1 MAQTMSQISVPIVS
15 LDFFG
20 VGAQLDA
27 LAAAGAS
34 GSADAETCLAR
45 AWYLRQRDTHR
56 ALAECDLAE
65 SKLAAL
71 TDGEARR
78 AGARIALVRAEA
90 AWLLSDT
97 PRARALL
104 ERAREG
110 FSALADFVGVGDS
123 SLCEASLLDQSGGDS
138 PAAIRRATVAY
149 ACSDDALRIAL
160 ADTWL
165 ACIESTATPGA
176 AALRWNAT
184 LERARAF
191 KHPGLETF
199 IEGALASQAYQR
211 GDLAGTVEHFER
223 SFHAALQ
230 VGQLFSAI
238 TVAQNLGIAFST
250 LGDDEGALLWVQRAR
265 ELVEPTGWP
274 YAINWCLVQSASV
287 LAGMG
292 RALAAHEML
301 MQGLPMLERF
311 RESRNYALATQILAE
326 VALARNEP
334 AQALAWCERSLPVA
348 ARLGFPDLASGSL
361 RFKALALSKLQRP
374 DEAMAA
380 AQEALAVARERGHLR
395 HESTL
400 LHAMATIARD
410 HALPL
415 PPDSAAPSACLHHLR
430 AAFDVQQ
437 RSGAGV
443 PAEWLAEM
451 SGDLQAA
458 GDLPGA
464 LDHQRQATAALAQA
478 KLDKAS
484 SLATAL
490 QVRQRTES
498 ARAEAVQQR
507 ALAQASQQQLDL
519 LQARHAT
526 LEQLAEV
533 GKKATRG
540 VQPAPSAAPAEV
552 TSSPAPSEPAMLHL
566 LGKPALVRMHSG
578 QTDTLRFLPERRFR
592 LLAHVAL
599 RGDWVSRDKLA
610 HLFWPERSQEAARSN
625 LRKLLLEARALDV
638 PQLQSDR
645 NAVRWAVRTDVADFQ
660 AALAH
665 DDKDAVLALYRGPL
679 LDGLDGGDS
688 DAFSTWLAGERARL
702 HSAWRDAV
710 VAALPERDPAAVL
723 DLTGRLLAD
732 DPFDED
738 ALVAALDAHHAR
750 GDGPGAANLFRG
762 YAERLIDDLGVEPS
776 MRVRAAAARAESPA
790 QSPATAPR
798 RRVTDRPGA
807 AAPTAVLLP
816 GTGFVGRARE
826 LAEISTL
833 LRQADCRL
841 LTVTGPGGMGK
852 SRLVKHAVLQL
863 DANYSDG
870 VIWIALDDLTELA
883 QVAPRIASELRLD
896 LGPGKDPLERICAHL
911 AARHVLLVL
920 DNSEHLGRLSS
931 VVERLLAAAPRL
943 QILSTSRA
951 RIGAPQEWLVPLQG
965 LDLPPEDGTASD
977 IVAADAVQLFAVQA
991 QATDPRFNVNANALL
1006 VARLVRALGGM
1017 PLAVLLA
1024 ASWVRLL
1031 PMTELVN
1038 DVRHSL
1044 DVLESAEEGEERPEH
1059 RSVRATFEQS
1069 WRLLAPS
1076 EQRAMATLSV
1086 MTGSFA
1092 RGAAKAIAQAPLP
1105 LLAALV
1111 DKSVLQVD
1119 GAGRFSL
1126 HPLIQQFAAEK
1137 LALDPDRPDAARN
1150 QHAEFY
1156 AQFMSKY
1163 KNFEI
1168 VNEVGAVRDIA
1179 AELPNVLAAWNW
1191 SLTQARFDVAL
1202 RCMVGLS
1209 NYFQARGPITTGIE
1223 LFMRALNA
1231 LDRQSGPLAAAVSDV
1246 TWGLPLELAALY
1258 YWAAD
1263 YRGVES
1269 SGRRALEAARKAGH
1283 AYGARTSQNTVAL
1296 AALRLG
1302 EPEEAARLLDEALDS
1317 AIADKVG
1324 WEIAS
1329 YAGNLV
1335 EIKRELGDDEGA
1347 LQLAQEALKGHRAN
1361 GHRIGEISM
1370 TNEIGL
1376 STHALGRIAEAI
1388 DWFEQG
1394 LSLATGADM
1403 ELRRCQLQTHQASA
1417 YLDAGQV
1424 ERARNVCREALHT
1437 VLKGG
1442 LVGHE
1447 TACRR
1452 AMAEIELAAGDLA
1465 AARAQL
1471 RAAIV
1476 TARRIGTAPVIGP
1489 LLRNCA
1495 EYFERTDDGPTALR
1509 CVAVADAHRVSRAQ
1523 LLARFRGQRE
1533 RLYVSL
1539 DAQARHSAEADGA
1552 ALSLLAGLDL
1562 ADDALGTN

>member
-1 MAQTMSQISVPIVS
+1 MAKLPLPIVS

-20 VGAQLDA
+20 VAAQLDA
-27 LAAAGAS
+27 LAATGAS
-34 GSADAETCLAR
+34 ASSDAGTCLAR

-56 ALAECDLAE
+56 ALAECEIAE
-65 SKLAAL
+65 SKLVAL
-71 TDGEARR
+71 TDCEARR
-78 AGARIALVRAEA
+78 AGARIALIRAEA
-90 AWLLSDT
+90 AWLLGDSD
-97 PRARALL
+97 RGQALL
-104 ERAREG
+104 TSAREV
-110 FSALADFVGVGDS
+110 FTDLADFVGIGDAC
-123 SLCEASLLDQSGGDS
+123 LCEASLLDLSGGES
-138 PAAIRRATVAY
+138 TAAIRDAAAAY
-149 ACSDDALRIAL
+149 ARSDDGLRVAL

-165 ACIESTATPGA
+165 ACIESAASPDS

-184 LERARAF
+184 LKRARSLS
-191 KHPGLETF
+191 HPGLDTY

-211 GDLAGTVEHFER
+211 GDLAGAVEHFER
-223 SFHAALQ
+223 SFHTALQ

-287 LAGMG
+287 LAGMSL
-292 RALAAHEML
+292 ALAAHEML
-301 MQGLPMLERF
+301 SQGLPMLERF
-311 RESRNYALATQILAE
+311 RESRNYALATQVLAE

-334 AQALAWCERSLPVA
+334 AQALAWCERSSPVA

-374 DEAMAA
+374 DDAMAA
-380 AQEALAVARERGHLR
+380 AQEALAIARGQGHLR
-395 HESTL
+395 HQSTV

-410 HALPL
+410 HALP
-415 PPDSAAPSACLHHLR
+415 PPLGSAAPSASLHHLR
-430 AAFDVQQ
+430 AAFEVQR

-451 SGDLQAA
+451 SSDLQAV
-458 GDLPGA
+458 GDLAGA
-464 LDHQRQATAALAQA
+464 LDHQRQATAALVQA

-498 ARAEAVQQR
+498 ARAEAAQQR
-507 ALAQASQQQLDL
+507 ALAQASQRQLDL
-519 LQARHAT
+519 LQARQAT
-526 LEQLAEV
+526 FEQGAEA
-533 GKKATRG
+533 GKPAARDA
-540 VQPAPSAAPAEV
+540 QPALGAMSA
-552 TSSPAPSEPAMLHL
+552 EPAMLHL
-566 LGKPALVRMHSG
+566 LGKPALIQMRAG

-599 RGDWVSRDKLA
+599 RSEGVSRDQLA

-625 LRKLLLEARALDV
+625 LRKLLLEARTLDV
-638 PQLQSDR
+638 PHLHSDR
-645 NAVRWAVRTDVADFQ
+645 DAVRWTVRTDVADFR
-660 AALAH
+660 AALERG
-665 DDKDAVLALYRGPL
+665 DMDAALALYRGPL

-688 DAFSTWLAGERARL
+688 EAFSAWLAMERARL
-702 HSAWRDAV
+702 HSAWHDAV

-750 GDGPGAANLFRG
+750 GDGASAAHLFRG

-790 QSPATAPR
+790 LPPGQAPR
-798 RRVTDRPGA
+798 RWAADRPGA
-807 AAPTAVLLP
+807 IAAPALPLP

-870 VIWIALDDLTELA
+870 VIWIALDDLTEVA
-883 QVAPRIASELRLD
+883 QVAPRIASEIRLD
-896 LGPGKDPLERICAHL
+896 LAAGKDPLDRVCAHL

-920 DNSEHLGRLSS
+920 DNSEHLGRLSA

-943 QILSTSRA
+943 QILSTSRT
-951 RIGAPQEWLVPLQG
+951 RIGTPHEWLVPLQG

-977 IVAADAVQLFAVQA
+977 IVAADAVQLFAAQA
-991 QATDPRFNVNANALL
+991 QAIDPRFKVGANASL

-1017 PLAVLLA
+1017 PLALLLA

-1031 PMTELVN
+1031 PMTELLN
-1038 DVRHSL
+1038 DVTHSL

-1092 RGAAKAIAQAPLP
+1092 RGAAKDIAQAPLP

-1119 GAGRFSL
+1119 GEGRFSL

-1137 LALDPDRPDAARN
+1137 LALDPARPDAARDR
-1150 QHAEFY
+1150 HAEHF
-1156 AQFMSKY
+1156 AQFMSQY

-1168 VNEVGAVRDIA
+1168 VNQSGAVRAIA
-1179 AELPNVLAAWNW
+1179 AELPNVLAAWHG
-1191 SLTQARFDVAL
+1191 SLTGARFDVVL

-1223 LFMRALNA
+1223 LFSSALKT
-1231 LDRQSGPLAAAVSDV
+1231 LDRQSGPLPAALSDV

-1269 SGRRALEAARKAGH
+1269 SGRRALEAARAAGH
-1283 AYGARTSQNTVAL
+1283 AFGARTSQNTVAL
-1296 AALRLG
+1296 AAMKLG
-1302 EPEEAARLLDEALDS
+1302 QPDEAARLLQEALDS

-1335 EIKRELGDDEGA
+1335 NIKRELGDDEAA

-1376 STHALGRIAEAI
+1376 IMHALGRLAESI

-1417 YLDAGQV
+1417 YLDVGQV
-1424 ERARNVCREALHT
+1424 ERARIICRESLHA

-1442 LVGHE
+1442 LAGHE

-1452 AMAEIELAAGDLA
+1452 TMVEIELAAGDLA
-1465 AARAQL
+1465 AAHAQL

-1495 EYFERTDDGPTALR
+1495 EYFERINDAPTALR
-1509 CVAVADAHRVSRAQ
+1509 CVAVADGHRVSRAQ
-1523 LLARFRGQRE
+1523 LFPRFRGQRE
-1533 RLYVSL
+1533 RLRALL
-1539 DAQARHSAEADGA
+1539 DAPARHAAEADGA
-1552 ALSLLAGLDL
+1552 ALSLLAGLEL
-1562 ADDALGTN
+1562 ADDALGTG

>member
-1 MAQTMSQISVPIVS
+1 M
-15 LDFFG
+15 DFFG
-20 VGAQLDA
+20 LQAQLDA
-27 LAAAGAS
+27 LPTVQSDDAGDS
-34 GSADAETCLAR
+34 ESSITR
-45 AWYLRQRDTHR
+45 AWYLRQRDTRR
-56 ALAECDLAE
+56 ALAECEMAE
-65 SKLAAL
+65 ASL
-71 TDGEARR
+71 TSPSTPVARR
-78 AGARIALVRAEA
+78 AAARIALVRAEA
-90 AWLLSDT
+90 AWLLGDND
-97 PRARALL
+97 RAQALL
-104 ERAREG
+104 TSAREV
-110 FSALADFVGVGDS
+110 FTDLADFVGIGDAC
-123 SLCEASLLDQSGGDS
+123 LCEASLLDQSGGAS
-138 PAAIRRATVAY
+138 TAAIRDATAAY
-149 ACSDDALRIAL
+149 ARCDDGLRIAV
-160 ADTWL
+160 AETWL
-165 ACIESTATPGA
+165 ACIESTASPDS

-184 LERARAF
+184 LERARSLS
-191 KHPGLETF
+191 HPGLDTF

-230 VGQLFSAI
+230 AGQLFSAI

-274 YAINWCLVQSASV
+274 YATNWTLVQSASV

-301 MQGLPMLERF
+301 SQGLPMLERF
-311 RESRNYALATQILAE
+311 RESRNYALATQVLAE

-334 AQALAWCERSLPVA
+334 AQALAWCECSVSVA
-348 ARLGFPDLASGSL
+348 ARLEFPDLASGSL
-361 RFKALALSKLQRP
+361 RFKALALSTLQRP
-374 DEAMAA
+374 DDAMAA
-380 AQEALAVARERGHLR
+380 AQEALAIAHEQGHLR
-395 HESTL
+395 HESTA

-410 HALPL
+410 HALPP
-415 PPDSAAPSACLHHLR
+415 PPDSAAPSGSLHHLR
-430 AAFDVQQ
+430 TAFEVQR

-458 GDLPGA
+458 GDLAGA
-464 LDHQRQATAALAQA
+464 LLHQRQATAALAQA

-498 ARAEAVQQR
+498 ARAEAAQQR

-519 LQARHAT
+519 LQARQAT
-526 LEQLAEV
+526 LDERAEV
-533 GKKATRG
+533 SRQALR
-540 VQPAPSAAPAEV
+540 VAQPASGAAGTDAASRPPGA
-552 TSSPAPSEPAMLHL
+552 EPAMLQL
-566 LGKPALVRMHSG
+566 LGKPALVRVHSG
-578 QTDTLRFLPERRFR
+578 RTDTLRLLPERRFR
-592 LLAHVAL
+592 LLAYVAL
-599 RGDWVSRDKLA
+599 HGDGVSRDKLA

-645 NAVRWAVRTDVADFQ
+645 NALRWAVHTDVTDFQ
-660 AALAH
+660 AALARG
-665 DDKDAVLALYRGPL
+665 DRDAALALYHGPL

-688 DAFSTWLAGERARL
+688 EAFSNWLARERALL

-710 VAALPERDPAAVL
+710 VAALPERDPAAVI

-750 GDGPGAANLFRG
+750 GDGASAAHLFRA
-762 YAERLIDDLGVEPS
+762 YAERLIDELGVEPS
-776 MRVRAAAARAESPA
+776 VRVRAAAARAEHTTQPPA
-790 QSPATAPR
+790 GAPR
-798 RRVTDRPGA
+798 RRATDRPGSIT
-807 AAPTAVLLP
+807 APALQLP
-816 GTGFVGRARE
+816 GSGFVGRTRE
-826 LAEISTL
+826 LAEISSL
-833 LRQADCRL
+833 LRQAGCRL

-870 VIWIALDDLTELA
+870 VIWIALDDLTEVA
-883 QVAPRIASELRLD
+883 QVGPRIASELRLD
-896 LGPGKDPLERICAHL
+896 VGPGKDPLERVCTQL
-911 AARHVLLVL
+911 AARHMLLVL
-920 DNSEHLGRLSS
+920 DNSEHLGRLAS

-943 QILSTSRA
+943 QVLSTSRT
-951 RIGAPQEWLVPLQG
+951 RIGTAHEWLVPLQG

-977 IVAADAVQLFAVQA
+977 IVAADAVQLFALQA
-991 QATDPRFNVNANALL
+991 QATDPRFKVSANASL

-1031 PMTELVN
+1031 PMTELLN
-1038 DVRHSL
+1038 DVTHLL
-1044 DVLESAEEGEERPEH
+1044 DVLESTEEGEERPEH

-1069 WRLLAPS
+1069 WRLLVPA
-1076 EQRAMATLSV
+1076 EQRAMAVLSV
-1086 MTGSFA
+1086 MSGSFT
-1092 RGAAKAIAQAPLP
+1092 RGAAKEVAQAPLP

-1119 GAGRFSL
+1119 GEGRFSL

-1137 LALDPDRPDAARN
+1137 LALDPAGPDAARDR
-1150 QHAEFY
+1150 HAGYF
-1156 AQFMSKY
+1156 AQFMSQY
-1163 KNFEI
+1163 EQFES
-1168 VNEVGAVRDIA
+1168 VDHASAVRAIA
-1179 AELPNVLAAWNW
+1179 AELPNVLAAWSW
-1191 SLTQARFDVAL
+1191 SLTQARFDVVL

-1223 LFMRALNA
+1223 LFIGALKT
-1231 LDRQSGPLAAAVSDV
+1231 LDRQSAPLASALNDV

-1269 SGRRALEAARKAGH
+1269 SGRRALEAARKTGH
-1283 AYGARTSQNTVAL
+1283 AYGARTSQNSVAL
-1296 AALRLG
+1296 AALKLG
-1302 EPEEAARLLDEALDS
+1302 QPEEASRLMQEALDG
-1317 AIADKVG
+1317 AIADKID

-1335 EIKRELGDDEGA
+1335 NIKRELGNDEAA
-1347 LQLAQEALKGHRAN
+1347 LRLAQEALKGHRAN

-1376 STHALGRIAEAI
+1376 IMHALGRLAESI
-1388 DWFEQG
+1388 DWFERG
-1394 LSLATGADM
+1394 LKLATGSDM
-1403 ELRRCQLQTHQASA
+1403 ELRRCQLQTHLASA

-1424 ERARNVCREALHT
+1424 ERARTVCHEALHAA
-1437 VLKGG
+1437 LKGG
-1442 LVGHE
+1442 LVSHE
-1447 TACRR
+1447 SPCRR
-1452 AMAEIELAAGDLA
+1452 ALAQIELAAGDLA
-1465 AARAQL
+1465 AVRAQL

-1476 TARRIGTAPVIGP
+1476 TARRIGTAEVIGP

-1495 EYFERTDDGPTALR
+1495 EFFERTGDALTALR

-1523 LLARFRGQRE
+1523 LLPRFRGQRE
-1533 RLYVSL
+1533 RLCAML
-1539 DAQARHSAEADGA
+1539 DAPSRHAVEPDGA
-1552 ALSLLAGLDL
+1552 SLSLLAGLML
-1562 ADDALGTN
+1562 AGDALGTE